1 MRFSYY
7 VDGDL
12 DFLDDEEE
20 EDESVPSDDRSQE
33 EMKAA
38 PHKRASRI
46 VYSQKTKDD
55 EFHAAAIAE
64 GESFHVEKGHIES
77 YI

>member
-33 EMKAA
+33 EMKVA
-38 PHKRASRI
+38 PHK
-46 VYSQKTKDD
+46 
-55 EFHAAAIAE
+55 
-64 GESFHVEKGHIES
+64 
-77 YI
+77 

>member
-33 EMKAA
+33 EMKVAS
-38 PHKRASRI
+38 HKRAS
-46 VYSQKTKDD
+46 
-55 EFHAAAIAE
+55 
-64 GESFHVEKGHIES
+64 
-77 YI
+77 